1 MNSGPYDD
9 FESPKERRL
18 RHRAKLAF
26 YLTMSASSIVIAAAV
41 IVVAISTMRSLRKIK
56 RLTDT
61 ADVGLNRLIDGS
73 NASSPSQ
80 QEQMASS
87 SSSPSGFVVNFG
99 DAQN

>member
-1 MNSGPYDD
+1 
-9 FESPKERRL
+9 
-18 RHRAKLAF
+18 
-26 YLTMSASSIVIAAAV
+26 MSASSVVIAAAV

-73 NASSPSQ
+73 NASSPSSQ

-87 SSSPSGFVVNFG
+87 SSSPGGFVVNFG